1 MRIERFT
8 CIDKDK
14 GKGIDMVFFL
24 DQKGKLLH
32 THIDRIEKGDFKWN
46 NPLGQLQL
54 Q

>member
-8 CIDKDK
+8 CIDKNK
-14 GKGIDMVFFL
+14 GKGIDIVFFL

-32 THIDRIEKGDFKWN
+32 KHIDRIEKGDFEWN
-46 NPLGQLQL
+46 NQSGQLQL